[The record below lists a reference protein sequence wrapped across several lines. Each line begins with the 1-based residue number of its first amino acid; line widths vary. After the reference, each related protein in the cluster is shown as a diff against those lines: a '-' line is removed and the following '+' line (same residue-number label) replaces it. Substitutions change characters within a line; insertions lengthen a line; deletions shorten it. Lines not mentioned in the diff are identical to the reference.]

1 MKKMFLISLA
11 LFLMV
16 SLKLFAD
23 NSVPTDVAPE
33 EEYYLCMWDSA
44 LGDCRSGSDNYC
56 ICIKE

>member
-11 LFLMV
+11 LLLMV

-56 ICIKE
+56 FV